1 VRRTSERA
9 DSEGRLHFELDG
21 DEYLVG
27 VGPAAILALGDF
39 EVQDARWATD
49 GKPVRVRVRVW
60 NRGAAPSSPTALRW
74 ETPNANVVIPT
85 PLEGLPSIGAGK
97 SANVALQFSVDD
109 PEREVVK
116 LYAVIGTNRLPLEI
130 PTFPDAPAAQ
140 NFRIA
145 DGRELTV
152 YQGGIKRVP
161 LTLGKGNGD
170 GQANPGETLAI
181 LLPDGDAWRA
191 AELFTN
197 DSCVDL
203 AERVSDEWSDYD
215 HVGASA
221 KYSLPVIQHGCPPGH
236 IVRML
241 ARVQLPHAPDHRIEY
256 FTVEFAVSGSRSA
269 TTK

>member
-1 VRRTSERA
+1 
-9 DSEGRLHFELDG
+9 
-21 DEYLVG
+21 
-27 VGPAAILALGDF
+27 
-39 EVQDARWATD
+39 
-49 GKPVRVRVRVW
+49 
-60 NRGAAPSSPTALRW
+60 
-74 ETPNANVVIPT
+74 
-85 PLEGLPSIGAGK
+85 
-97 SANVALQFSVDD
+97 
-109 PEREVVK
+109 
-116 LYAVIGTNRLPLEI
+116 
-130 PTFPDAPAAQ
+130 
-140 NFRIA
+140 
-145 DGRELTV
+145 
-152 YQGGIKRVP
+152 VP

-197 DSCVDL
+197 DSCVNL